1 MAYCTAAELKT
12 YLGISDADDDTL
24 LGDLIDRATAI
35 IDMKCKRTLVATSTS
50 TRNFTVGRD
59 TIGPHLYFNAMCAA
73 ITQVLNGD
81 SSNTEVTSAQYVT
94 KPSNVGPFDGIKI
107 LSSASKVWQ
116 YSTDPEDAIA
126 VTGNWG
132 WFATLPDHVKHFC
145 IRLGAY
151 LYRQKD
157 SSLDM
162 DRPILTDAGVTLLPA
177 GLNHDLTLLVK
188 AYERK
193 V

>member
-1 MAYCTAAELKT
+1 M
-12 YLGISDADDDTL
+12 
-24 LGDLIDRATAI
+24 R
-35 IDMKCKRTLVATSTS
+35 CKRTLVATTTS
-50 TRNFTVGRD
+50 TRNFTIGRD
-59 TIGPHLYFNAMCAA
+59 TQGPHLFFDEVCAA
-73 ITQVLNGD
+73 VTQVLNGD
-81 SSNTEVTSAQYVT
+81 ASTTEVTSAEYVT
-94 KPSNVGPFDGIKI
+94 KPSNAGPFYGIKI
-107 LSSASKVWQ
+107 LRSASKVWQ
-116 YSTDPEDAIA
+116 YSTDAEDAIA

-132 WFATLPDHVKHFC
+132 WFSTLPDEVKHFC
-145 IRLGAY
+145 IRLSAF

-177 GLNHDLTLLVK
+177 GLNQDLTLLVK

>member
-1 MAYCTAAELKT
+1 MAYCTTAELTT
-12 YLGISDADDDTL
+12 YLGINDSDDDAL
-24 LGDLIDRATAI
+24 LSALVDRATAI

-59 TIGPHLYFNAMCAA
+59 TMGQHLFFDEVCAA

-81 SSNTEVTSAQYVT
+81 ADSTEVTSAQYVT
-94 KPSNVGPFDGIKI
+94 KPSNNGPFYGIKI
-107 LSSASKVWQ
+107 LRSASKVWQ

-132 WFATLPDHVKHFC
+132 WFAALPDDVRHFC
-145 IRLGAY
+145 IRLSAY

-157 SSLDM
+157 SSMDM

-177 GLNHDLTLLVK
+177 GLNQDLTFLVK